1 MSQMP
6 SDSAVTSIDTP
17 VEQPRRVVEIGSGKG
32 LFLCRYAQLHPT
44 TQLIGLELARK
55 YAEMSQAKLTKLG
68 LNHACCLAVDAGRWM
83 AEQPDFSI
91 DEVHVYF
98 PDPWWKK
105 RHKKRRVLNEAM
117 VRNIER
123 TLKTGGELH
132 FWTDVLEYY
141 ESTVELL
148 ATATKLVG
156 PEFVPEPIAEHD
168 MDYRTH
174 FERRTRLNQ
183 LPVFR
188 SLYRKAQ

>member
-1 MSQMP
+1 M
-6 SDSAVTSIDTP
+6 TS
-17 VEQPRRVVEIGSGKG
+17 VEKPNDYLRRVVEIGSGKG
-32 LFLCRYAQLHPT
+32 LFLCRYAQQHPT

-55 YAEMSQAKLTKLG
+55 YAEMSQAKLSKLG
-68 LNHACCLAVDAGRWM
+68 LDQACCLAVDAGRWM
-83 AEQPDFSI
+83 AEQPDLSI

-105 RHKKRRVLNEAM
+105 RHKKRRVLNETM

-123 TLKTGGELH
+123 TLKCGGELH

-148 ATATKLVG
+148 AATTKLIG
-156 PEFVPEPIAEHD
+156 PEFVPEPLAEHD

-174 FERRTRLNQ
+174 FERRTRLNE
-183 LPVFR
+183 LPVYR
-188 SLYRKAQ
+188 SLYRKA